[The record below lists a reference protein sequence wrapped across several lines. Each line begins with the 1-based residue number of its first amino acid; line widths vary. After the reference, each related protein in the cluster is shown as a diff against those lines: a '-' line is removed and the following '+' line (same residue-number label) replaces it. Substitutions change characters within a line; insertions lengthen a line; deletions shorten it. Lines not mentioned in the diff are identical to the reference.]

1 MIREELIPKKDEKL
15 AEKLK
20 NIILEIEKVLEED
33 SKKAFVEKK
42 IEELNQLLEPGKR
55 TVGIYEIQYYYSW
68 TSLDGFVDNL
78 ALQVPP
84 KIELSEE
91 EIVDLILYIQ
101 DNLIKS
107 NDVEEYMFDFY
118 YEYFCNNYSEE
129 IYNEIFED
137 NVNVVQLA
145 KKLKNFKKSVISL

>member
-1 MIREELIPKKDEKL
+1 MIREELIPKKNEKL

-20 NIILEIEKVLEED
+20 NIILEIEEVLEED

-68 TSLDGFVDNL
+68 TSLDGFVNNL

-91 EIVDLILYIQ
+91 EIVDLILYMQ
-101 DNLIKS
+101 ENLVKAT
-107 NDVEEYMFDFY
+107 DVEEYKFDFY
-118 YEYFCNNYSEE
+118 YEYFSDNYSEE
-129 IYNEIFED
+129 TYDEIFKD
-137 NVNVVQLA
+137 NVNVVELA
-145 KKLKNFKKSVISL
+145 KKMKNFKKSVIAL

>member
-20 NIILEIEKVLEED
+20 NIILEIEEVLEED
-33 SKKAFVEKK
+33 SKKVFVEKK

>member
-20 NIILEIEKVLEED
+20 NIILEIEEVLEED
-33 SKKAFVEKK
+33 CKKTFVEKK

-68 TSLDGFVDNL
+68 TSLDGFVNNL
-78 ALQVPP
+78 ALQVPS

-101 DNLIKS
+101 ENLIKAT
-107 NDVEEYMFDFY
+107 DVEEYVFDFY

-129 IYNEIFED
+129 IYDEIFKD
-137 NVNVVQLA
+137 NVNVVELA
-145 KKLKNFKKSVISL
+145 KKMKNFKKSVIVL

>member
-1 MIREELIPKKDEKL
+1 MVREELIPKKDEKL
-15 AEKLK
+15 ARKLK
-20 NIILEIEKVLEED
+20 NIILEIEEVLEED

-42 IEELNQLLEPGKR
+42 IEELNQLLESGKR
-55 TVGIYEIQYYYSW
+55 TIGIYEIEYYYSW

-101 DNLIKS
+101 ENLIKAT
-107 NDVEEYMFDFY
+107 DVEEYVFDFY
-118 YEYFCNNYSEE
+118 HEYFCNNYSEE
-129 IYNEIFED
+129 IYGEIFKED
-137 NVNVVQLA
+137 VNVEELA
-145 KKLKNFKKSVISL
+145 KKMKNFKKSVIVL